1 MGLSSNLKSALT
13 KNALIHDAQGLLGG
27 ILYPLIPTILNQN
40 GWTGVALALGG
51 AWVTGAIFNLPGLRA
66 GAMGSFAT
74 HVMYTHVNPS
84 IKDVLGRPLFRFKP
98 NTVLVY
104 RNPVTG
110 EEETLG
116 DDGLQANAQLVTL
129 PTGEKVVG
137 YNAQGMSDYNLF
149 PSPEA
154 PSGVNDYVNTNGM
167 NDYVST
173 GGNGM
178 NDYINTGLNDG
189 FGYSSY
195 NSVGDPINKNS
206 NSII

>member
-13 KNALIHDAQGLLGG
+13 KQALIHDAQGLLGG

-40 GWTGVALALGG
+40 GWTGVALALGC

-104 RNPVTG
+104 RNPTTG

-116 DDGLQANAQLVTL
+116 ELQENAGVVTL
-129 PTGEKVVG
+129 PTGEKVVA
-137 YNAQGMSDYNLF
+137 YQPNAMSDYNLF
-149 PSPEA
+149 PQPEQ
-154 PSGVNDYVNTNGM
+154 PSGVNDYVNTNAMNDYVNTNSM

-173 GGNGM
+173 G
-178 NDYINTGLNDG
+178 LNDG
-189 FGYSSY
+189 YGYNSY
-195 NSVGDPINKNS
+195 NSVGDPLNKTS
-206 NSII
+206 QSII